1 MPSISLPIH
10 GTAFAIGLNTQFTDV
25 LPKSYS
31 ERISSILQ
39 LIGYENRILKSY
51 NDFDIDSEKIDF
63 EKVNEKISAERKKSL
78 DILKNMIGD

>member
-1 MPSISLPIH
+1 MALP
-10 GTAFAIGLNTQFTDV
+10 LQSV
-25 LPKSYS
+25 LTH
-31 ERISSILQ
+31 
-39 LIGYENRILKSY
+39 RILKSY